1 MNERD
6 LEVLMMNLVNE
17 GIMEQY
23 IGEDGQFY
31 FGLTEFGKEVAQ
43 EISRMDFDDNP
54 LEDDDVL

>member
-1 MNERD
+1 MDERD
-6 LEVLMMNLVNE
+6 LESLMMSLVNE

-43 EISRMDFDDNP
+43 EISRMGFDDNP

>member
-1 MNERD
+1 MDERD
-6 LEVLMMNLVNE
+6 LESLMVSLVNE

-43 EISRMDFDDNP
+43 EISRMGFE
-54 LEDDDVL
+54 EDDEDVL

>member
-6 LEVLMMNLVNE
+6 LEVLMMSLVNE

-43 EISRMDFDDNP
+43 EISRMGFE
-54 LEDDDVL
+54 EDDEDVL

>member
-1 MNERD
+1 MDESD
-6 LEVLMMNLVNE
+6 IESLMMNLVNE

-43 EISRMDFDDNP
+43 EISRLGFE
-54 LEDDDVL
+54 EDDEDVL

>member
-1 MNERD
+1 MDERD
-6 LEVLMMNLVNE
+6 LESLMMNLVNE

-43 EISRMDFDDNP
+43 EISRMGFE
-54 LEDDDVL
+54 EDDEDVL

>member
-1 MNERD
+1 MDESD
-6 LEVLMMNLVNE
+6 IESLMMNLVNE

-43 EISRMDFDDNP
+43 EISRMGFE
-54 LEDDDVL
+54 EDDEDVL

>member
-1 MNERD
+1 MDERD
-6 LEVLMMNLVNE
+6 IESLMMNLVNE

-43 EISRMDFDDNP
+43 KISRMGFE
-54 LEDDDVL
+54 EDDKDVL

>member
-1 MNERD
+1 MDERD
-6 LEVLMMNLVNE
+6 LESLMMSLVNE

-43 EISRMDFDDNP
+43 EISRMGFE
-54 LEDDDVL
+54 EDDEDVL

>member
-43 EISRMDFDDNP
+43 EISRMGFDDNP

>member
-43 EISRMDFDDNP
+43 EISRMGFE
-54 LEDDDVL
+54 EDDEDVL